1 MSRDIAKWTSMAV
14 AFAIFAV
21 AVALPTASASASGR
35 QAPDTEEINAKIREE
50 GWENSQVMR
59 TLHFFTDRYGPRLSG
74 SPNHENAAKWAI
86 EQMADWGFS
95 NAHLE
100 GFDFGRP
107 GWLNER
113 FAVHMI
119 SPIKDSL
126 VGEVLAWTPSTDG
139 AVTAGVF
146 HLVPPEGPTEAEL
159 ESFFSDAR
167 ADVAGKIV
175 LVGEP
180 AEPGVNFNEPSKRR
194 DDEQLRQQYD
204 PNREPGAGRGG
215 RRGGGRG
222 GRGAG
227 DPDVLNVREV
237 GARVG
242 QFLIDNGAIVRIND
256 GARPHGQIRAF
267 SNRTYDPTLA
277 LPTAILRNEDF
288 GRIAR
293 LIEYGDSVVLEV
305 EIFNRDYPQGR
316 TVYNAIAEIPGTDKA
331 DEVIMLGGHLDSWHA
346 ATGATDNAT
355 GCTVMMEAARILMA
369 IGVQPRRTIR
379 VALWGGEEQGL
390 LGSQA
395 YVAEHFGSAEN
406 PKPEFE
412 KFGGYFNIDS
422 GTGRARGASVFGPSA
437 AAAVLR
443 EAFAPFEDLG
453 LMGSTSTRSRRR
465 GGSDHTSF
473 NEAGLPGIGMSQDL
487 IEYGS
492 HTWHTNLDTYERVV
506 EADLKSSAIAI
517 AAAVYQ
523 LAMRDDLLPRF
534 AEGEMPAR
542 PGGQ

>member
-175 LVGEP
+175 LVGEA

-305 EIFNRDYPQGR
+305 EIFNRDYPQGS

-406 PKPEFE
+406 RKPEFE

-473 NEAGLPGIGMSQDL
+473 NEAGLPGIGMSQDP

>member
-119 SPIKDSL
+119 SPIKDPL

-305 EIFNRDYPQGR
+305 EIFNRDYPQGS

-473 NEAGLPGIGMSQDL
+473 NEAGLPGIGMSQDP

-492 HTWHTNLDTYERVV
+492 HTWHTNLDTYERVI

>member
-473 NEAGLPGIGMSQDL
+473 NEAGLPAIGMSQDP
-487 IEYGS
+487 IEYSS
-492 HTWHTNLDTYERVV
+492 HTCNTNIDTYERVI

>member
-119 SPIKDSL
+119 SPIKDPL

-473 NEAGLPGIGMSQDL
+473 NEAGLPGIGMSQDP

-492 HTWHTNLDTYERVV
+492 HTWHTNLDTYERVI

>member
-1 MSRDIAKWTSMAV
+1 MSRDIMKWTSMAV

-21 AVALPTASASASGR
+21 AVALPTASASGQ

-59 TLHFFTDRYGPRLSG
+59 TLHFFTDRYGPRLTG

-119 SPIKDSL
+119 SPIKDPL

-139 AVTAGVF
+139 VVTAGVF

-159 ESFFSDAR
+159 ESFFSDVR

-227 DPDVLNVREV
+227 NPDVLNVREV

-267 SNRTYDPTLA
+267 SNRTYDLTLA

-305 EIFNRDYPQGR
+305 EIVNRDYPQGS

-422 GTGRARGASVFGPSA
+422 GTGRARGASVFGPSE

-473 NEAGLPGIGMSQDL
+473 NEAGLPGIGMSQDP

-517 AAAVYQ
+517 AAAIYQ